1 MRSAFALAL
10 LLAALPAGAE
20 TFKWVDEKGVTNYSS
35 TPPASRT
42 AKVIEERVSVIP
54 ADPSLAT
61 AIADMRAQAA
71 KRAEYVEQ
79 EWIERGRLMA
89 ARPVV
94 VAPPEDYLGASYYPT
109 YYPAYYPAY
118 PGYLGGSVR
127 GFRPVSVKGPM
138 RPSRPSTRPSSRPS
152 GGRR

>member
-1 MRSAFALAL
+1 MRSAFAFAL

-35 TPPASRT
+35 TPPAARA
-42 AKVIEERVSVIP
+42 AKVIEARVSVIP
-54 ADPSLAT
+54 ADPSLAS

-71 KRAEYVEQ
+71 KRADYVEQ
-79 EWIERGRLMA
+79 EWIERGRLIA

-94 VAPPEDYLGASYYPT
+94 VAPPPEDYLGASYYP
-109 YYPAYYPAY
+109 AYYPTY
-118 PGYLGGSVR
+118 PMYLGGPVR